1 MSEYQIPNISTCF
14 FPEKIKKPCQKFLE
28 DIRYQNE
35 IMEVYLYRPQDM
47 AGCDRYIMRSDYSHC
62 PVAISHHTK
71 FKIAITSS

>member
-1 MSEYQIPNISTCF
+1 MFLSSE
-14 FPEKIKKPCQKFLE
+14 IKKPCQKFLE

-35 IMEVYLYRPQDM
+35 IMEVYLHRPQDM